1 MTETLYQL
9 LVTRAPRP
17 AAPPRRVPG
26 PPRDRVP
33 FAGLLLDGMEPQLD
47 FDVKHPA
54 FKCDCGIDRVY
65 RVLALLPRDEVQDIL
80 DQNDKIEAR
89 CEFCSRLYSLGKDEI
104 AAHFSRVDA
113 EDQ

>member
-1 MTETLYQL
+1 
-9 LVTRAPRP
+9 
-17 AAPPRRVPG
+17 
-26 PPRDRVP
+26 
-33 FAGLLLDGMEPQLD
+33 MEPQLD

-89 CEFCSRLYSLGKDEI
+89 CGEFCSRLYSLGKDEI